1 MWIIIHGAIYDIDES
16 IQLTTVLLILTI
28 KNHNINK

>member
-1 MWIIIHGAIYDIDES
+1 MWIIIHDAIYDIDES
-16 IQLTTVLLILTI
+16 IQLTTVLLTI